1 VRVFVNETASN
12 ARRRDDGMPVSEA
25 QIEPLTL
32 SDPDGALAL
41 STAIGWNQRAEDWRM
56 LLRIAPA
63 GSFAAVANGR
73 VVGTA
78 IGIDYGRFGWIA
90 MMLVDPAFRGRGLGA
105 RLLERAMNALPPTL
119 PIRLDATPLG
129 RPLYRRFGFEDDVEL
144 SRYIADAP
152 APGHLAAAPATE
164 APIRPLTAADLP
176 SVMEGDRHVFSG
188 DRRRVIE
195 WMMDGSP
202 HYAWVAHDSLGRPQ
216 YCFGRA
222 GLVLDQ
228 IGPVVAQDPDVA
240 QALVGAALRH
250 ASRPVVID
258 AFDARETFTA
268 WLRSAG
274 FRDQRPLYRMC
285 RPIGAR
291 AKEEARAGS
300 DLIEFAILGPEF
312 A

>member
-1 VRVFVNETASN
+1 
-12 ARRRDDGMPVSEA
+12 MPISDA

-32 SDPDGALAL
+32 SDHDGALAL

-56 LLRIAPA
+56 LLRIAPS

-90 MMLVDPAFRGRGLGA
+90 MMLVDPAYRGRGLGA
-105 RLLERAMNALPPTL
+105 RLLERAMTALPPTL

-129 RPLYRRFGFEDDVEL
+129 RPLYRRFGFEDDVVL
-144 SRYIADAP
+144 SRHVADAP
-152 APGHLAAAPATE
+152 AGGYLAEPLATG
-164 APIRPLTAADLP
+164 APICPLTAAELP
-176 SVMEGDRHVFSG
+176 SVTELDTHVFGG

-202 HYAWVAHDSLGRPQ
+202 HYAWVADDSLGRPQ
-216 YCFGRA
+216 YCLGRA
-222 GLVLDQ
+222 GLVFDQ
-228 IGPVVAQDPDVA
+228 IGPVVAQDPSVA

-250 ASRPVVID
+250 AARPVVVD
-258 AFDARETFTA
+258 AFDVRETFTA

-274 FRDQRPLYRMC
+274 FRAQRPLYRMC
-285 RPIGAR
+285 RPMGAPVR
-291 AKEEARAGS
+291 EDGHAGS

>member
-1 VRVFVNETASN
+1 MTS
-12 ARRRDDGMPVSEA
+12 

-32 SDPDGALAL
+32 SDHDGALAL

-56 LLRIAPA
+56 LLRIAPS
-63 GSFAAVANGR
+63 GSFAAVADGR

-90 MMLVDPAFRGRGLGA
+90 MMLVDPAYRGRGLGA
-105 RLLERAMNALPPTL
+105 RLLERAMTALPPTL

-129 RPLYRRFGFEDDVEL
+129 RPLYRRFGFEDEVVL
-144 SRYIADAP
+144 SRHVADAP
-152 APGHLAAAPATE
+152 AGGHLAAPLAMG
-164 APIRPLTAADLP
+164 APIRSLTAAELP
-176 SVMEGDRHVFSG
+176 SVNERDTHVFGG

-195 WMMDGSP
+195 WMMAGAP
-202 HYAWVAHDSLGRPQ
+202 HYAWVGDDSLGRPR
-216 YCFGRA
+216 YCLGRG
-222 GLVLDQ
+222 GLVFDQ

-250 ASRPVVID
+250 AARPVVVD
-258 AFDARETFTA
+258 AFDARETFAA
-268 WLRSAG
+268 WLRGAG
-274 FRDQRPLYRMC
+274 FRAQRPLYRMC
-285 RPIGAR
+285 RPVGAR
-291 AKEEARAGS
+291 VREDAHAGS